1 MIEITI
7 GGVTAVQMK
16 NGQIKLARKGDRL
29 EADPKN
35 ESYHVKNGHAV
46 FVKTEVNEDNAEVNE
61 DNAEVNE
68 DNAKVNEDTA
78 KVNSKTGAEQKTRK
92 AGSEKKADGE
102 EQA

>member
-46 FVKTEVNEDNAEVNE
+46 FVKAEVNEDNAEVNE
-61 DNAEVNE
+61 DNAEVNF
-68 DNAKVNEDTA
+68 
-78 KVNSKTGAEQKTRK
+78 KTGAEQKTRK
-92 AGSEKKADGE
+92 AGSKKNTDGE
-102 EQA
+102 AEK

>member
-35 ESYHVKNGHAV
+35 ESYHVKNDHAV
-46 FVKTEVNEDNAEVNE
+46 FVKTEVDEDNAEVNE
-61 DNAEVNE
+61 DNAEVN
-68 DNAKVNEDTA
+68 
-78 KVNSKTGAEQKTRK
+78 SKTGAEQKTRK
-92 AGSEKKADGE
+92 TGSKKKTDGE
-102 EQA
+102 AEK

>member
-7 GGVTAVQMK
+7 GGVTAVKLK

-61 DNAEVNE
+61 DNAEVNP
-68 DNAKVNEDTA
+68 
-78 KVNSKTGAEQKTRK
+78 KTGAEQKTGK
-92 AGSEKKADGE
+92 AGSKKKTDGE
-102 EQA
+102 AQV

>member
-7 GGVTAVQMK
+7 GGVTAVKMK

-61 DNAEVNE
+61 DNVEVNE
-68 DNAKVNEDTA
+68 DNAE
-78 KVNSKTGAEQKTRK
+78 VNSKTGAKQKTGK
-92 AGSEKKADGE
+92 AGSKKKTDGE
-102 EQA
+102 AQA

>member
-46 FVKTEVNEDNAEVNE
+46 FVKTEVNEDNAKVNE

-68 DNAKVNEDTA
+68 DNAE
-78 KVNSKTGAEQKTRK
+78 VNSKTGAEQKTRK
-92 AGSEKKADGE
+92 AGSKKKADGE
-102 EQA
+102 AQA

>member
-7 GGVTAVQMK
+7 SGVTAVQMK

-61 DNAEVNE
+61 DNAEVN
-68 DNAKVNEDTA
+68 
-78 KVNSKTGAEQKTRK
+78 SKTGAEQKTRK
-92 AGSEKKADGE
+92 AGSKKKADGE
-102 EQA
+102 AQA

>member
-61 DNAEVNE
+61 DNAEVN
-68 DNAKVNEDTA
+68 
-78 KVNSKTGAEQKTRK
+78 SKTGAEQKTGK
-92 AGSEKKADGE
+92 AGSKKKADGE

>member
-35 ESYHVKNGHAV
+35 ESYHVKNGHAI
-46 FVKTEVNEDNAEVNE
+46 FVKTEVNEDNAEVNSE
-61 DNAEVNE
+61 TTAEG
-68 DNAKVNEDTA
+68 
-78 KVNSKTGAEQKTRK
+78 NSSAEQKTRK
-92 AGSEKKADGE
+92 AGSKKKTDGE
-102 EQA
+102 VQA

>member
-7 GGVTAVQMK
+7 GGVTAVKMK

-61 DNAEVNE
+61 DNAEVN
-68 DNAKVNEDTA
+68 
-78 KVNSKTGAEQKTRK
+78 SKTGAEQKTRK
-92 AGSEKKADGE
+92 TGSKKKTDGE
-102 EQA
+102 AEK

>member
-7 GGVTAVQMK
+7 GGVTAVKLK

-35 ESYHVKNGHAV
+35 ESYHVKNDHAV

-61 DNAEVNE
+61 DNAEVN
-68 DNAKVNEDTA
+68 
-78 KVNSKTGAEQKTRK
+78 SKTGAEQKTRK
-92 AGSEKKADGE
+92 TGSKKKTDGE
-102 EQA
+102 AEK

>member
-29 EADPKN
+29 EADSKN

-46 FVKTEVNEDNAEVNE
+46 FVKTEVNEDNVEVNSE
-61 DNAEVNE
+61 TTAEE
-68 DNAKVNEDTA
+68 
-78 KVNSKTGAEQKTRK
+78 NSGAEQKTGK
-92 AGSEKKADGE
+92 ARSKKKSGR
-102 EQA
+102 

>member
-46 FVKTEVNEDNAEVNE
+46 FVKAEVNEDNAEVNE
-61 DNAEVNE
+61 DNAEVNF
-68 DNAKVNEDTA
+68 
-78 KVNSKTGAEQKTRK
+78 KTGAEQKTRK
-92 AGSEKKADGE
+92 AGSKKNTDGE
-102 EQA
+102 AQA

>member
-29 EADPKN
+29 EAAPKN

-61 DNAEVNE
+61 DNAEVN
-68 DNAKVNEDTA
+68 
-78 KVNSKTGAEQKTRK
+78 SKTGAEQKTRK
-92 AGSEKKADGE
+92 AGSKKKADGE
-102 EQA
+102 AQA

>member
-61 DNAEVNE
+61 DNAEVN
-68 DNAKVNEDTA
+68 
-78 KVNSKTGAEQKTRK
+78 SKTGAEQKTGK
-92 AGSEKKADGE
+92 ARSKKKADGE
-102 EQA
+102 VQA

>member
-68 DNAKVNEDTA
+68 DNAE
-78 KVNSKTGAEQKTRK
+78 VNSKTGAEQKTRK
-92 AGSEKKADGE
+92 AGSKKNTDGE
-102 EQA
+102 AQA

>member
-7 GGVTAVQMK
+7 GGVTAVKLK

-61 DNAEVNE
+61 DNAEVN
-68 DNAKVNEDTA
+68 
-78 KVNSKTGAEQKTRK
+78 SKTGAEQKTRK
-92 AGSEKKADGE
+92 TGSKKKTDGE
-102 EQA
+102 AEK

>member
-35 ESYHVKNGHAV
+35 ESYHVKNDHAV

-61 DNAEVNE
+61 DNAEVN
-68 DNAKVNEDTA
+68 
-78 KVNSKTGAEQKTRK
+78 SKTGAEQKTRK
-92 AGSEKKADGE
+92 TGSKKKTDGE
-102 EQA
+102 AEK

>member
-7 GGVTAVQMK
+7 GGVTAVQME

-46 FVKTEVNEDNAEVNE
+46 FVKTEVNEDNAEVN
-61 DNAEVNE
+61 
-68 DNAKVNEDTA
+68 
-78 KVNSKTGAEQKTRK
+78 SKTGAEQKTRK
-92 AGSEKKADGE
+92 AGSKKKTDGE
-102 EQA
+102 AQA

>member
-61 DNAEVNE
+61 DNAEVN
-68 DNAKVNEDTA
+68 
-78 KVNSKTGAEQKTRK
+78 SKTGTEQKTRK
-92 AGSEKKADGE
+92 TGSKKKTDGE
-102 EQA
+102 AEK

>member
-7 GGVTAVQMK
+7 GGVTAVQME

-61 DNAEVNE
+61 DNAEVN
-68 DNAKVNEDTA
+68 
-78 KVNSKTGAEQKTRK
+78 SKTGAEQKTGK
-92 AGSEKKADGE
+92 AGSKKKTDGE
-102 EQA
+102 AQA

>member
-35 ESYHVKNGHAV
+35 ESYHVKNDHAV
-46 FVKTEVNEDNAEVNE
+46 FVKTEVNEDNAEVN
-61 DNAEVNE
+61 
-68 DNAKVNEDTA
+68 
-78 KVNSKTGAEQKTRK
+78 SKTGAEQKAGK
-92 AGSEKKADGE
+92 AGSKKKTHGE
-102 EQA
+102 AHA

>member
-7 GGVTAVQMK
+7 GGVTAVQME

-68 DNAKVNEDTA
+68 DNAE
-78 KVNSKTGAEQKTRK
+78 VNSKTGAEQKTRK
-92 AGSEKKADGE
+92 AGSKKKTDGE
-102 EQA
+102 AQA

>member
-7 GGVTAVQMK
+7 GGVTAVKMK

-61 DNAEVNE
+61 DNAEVN
-68 DNAKVNEDTA
+68 
-78 KVNSKTGAEQKTRK
+78 SKTGAEQKTRK
-92 AGSEKKADGE
+92 TGSKKKTDGE
-102 EQA
+102 AQA

>member
-46 FVKTEVNEDNAEVNE
+46 FVKTEVNEDNAEV
-61 DNAEVNE
+61 
-68 DNAKVNEDTA
+68 K
-78 KVNSKTGAEQKTRK
+78 SKTGAEQKTGK
-92 AGSEKKADGE
+92 AGSKKKTDGE
-102 EQA
+102 AQA

>member
-61 DNAEVNE
+61 DNA
-68 DNAKVNEDTA
+68 KVNEDTA

>member
-46 FVKTEVNEDNAEVNE
+46 FVETKVSEADSGKKVESVPGTDTTDTEKDDENHSETDVEE
-61 DNAEVNE
+61 
-68 DNAKVNEDTA
+68 KPKQT
-78 KVNSKTGAEQKTRK
+78 KTRK
-92 AGSEKKADGE
+92 SKKTDGE
-102 EQA
+102 VQA

>member
-7 GGVTAVQMK
+7 GGVTAVKLK

-29 EADPKN
+29 EADSKN

-61 DNAEVNE
+61 DNAEVN
-68 DNAKVNEDTA
+68 
-78 KVNSKTGAEQKTRK
+78 SKTGAEQKTRK
-92 AGSEKKADGE
+92 TGSKKKTDGE
-102 EQA
+102 AEK

>member
-46 FVKTEVNEDNAEVNE
+46 FVKTEVNEDNA
-61 DNAEVNE
+61 
-68 DNAKVNEDTA
+68 KVNEDTA
-78 KVNSKTGAEQKTRK
+78 EVNSKTGAEQKTRK
-92 AGSEKKADGE
+92 AGSKKKADGE

>member
-7 GGVTAVQMK
+7 GGVTAVKMK

-61 DNAEVNE
+61 DNAEVN
-68 DNAKVNEDTA
+68 
-78 KVNSKTGAEQKTRK
+78 SKTGAEQKTGK
-92 AGSEKKADGE
+92 AGSKKKTDGE
-102 EQA
+102 AQV

>member
-7 GGVTAVQMK
+7 GGVTAVKLK

-61 DNAEVNE
+61 DNAEVN
-68 DNAKVNEDTA
+68 
-78 KVNSKTGAEQKTRK
+78 SKTGAEQKTGK
-92 AGSEKKADGE
+92 AGSKKKTDGE
-102 EQA
+102 AEK

>member
-7 GGVTAVQMK
+7 GGVTAVKMK

-61 DNAEVNE
+61 DNAEVN
-68 DNAKVNEDTA
+68 
-78 KVNSKTGAEQKTRK
+78 SKTGAEQKTGK
-92 AGSEKKADGE
+92 AGSKKKTDGE
-102 EQA
+102 AQA

>member
-7 GGVTAVQMK
+7 GGVTAVQME

-61 DNAEVNE
+61 DNAEVN
-68 DNAKVNEDTA
+68 
-78 KVNSKTGAEQKTRK
+78 SKTGAEQKTRK
-92 AGSEKKADGE
+92 TGSKKKTDGE
-102 EQA
+102 AEK

>member
-7 GGVTAVQMK
+7 GGVTAVKLK

-29 EADPKN
+29 EADSKN

-61 DNAEVNE
+61 DNAEVN
-68 DNAKVNEDTA
+68 
-78 KVNSKTGAEQKTRK
+78 SKTGAEQKTGK
-92 AGSEKKADGE
+92 TGSKKKTDGE
-102 EQA
+102 AEK

>member
-7 GGVTAVQMK
+7 GGVTAVKLK

-35 ESYHVKNGHAV
+35 ESYHVKNDHAV

-61 DNAEVNE
+61 DNAEVN
-68 DNAKVNEDTA
+68 
-78 KVNSKTGAEQKTRK
+78 SKTGAEQKTGK
-92 AGSEKKADGE
+92 AGSKKKTDGE
-102 EQA
+102 TQA

>member
-35 ESYHVKNGHAV
+35 ESYHVENGHAA
-46 FVKTEVNEDNAEVNE
+46 FVKT
-61 DNAEVNE
+61 EVNE
-68 DNAKVNEDTA
+68 DNAKVNEDNA
-78 KVNSKTGAEQKTRK
+78 EVNSKTGAEQKTRK
-92 AGSEKKADGE
+92 AGSKKKADGE
-102 EQA
+102 AQA

>member
-61 DNAEVNE
+61 DNAEVNP
-68 DNAKVNEDTA
+68 
-78 KVNSKTGAEQKTRK
+78 KTGAEQKTGK
-92 AGSEKKADGE
+92 AGSKKKTDGE
-102 EQA
+102 AQV

>member
-7 GGVTAVQMK
+7 GGVTAVKMK

-61 DNAEVNE
+61 DNAEVN
-68 DNAKVNEDTA
+68 
-78 KVNSKTGAEQKTRK
+78 SKTGAEQKTGK
-92 AGSEKKADGE
+92 AGSKKKTDGE
-102 EQA
+102 AEK